1 MDKDKA
7 IKATRSLLLAFV
19 LVTIGF
25 VIGKEMTLRRVWQA
39 EPDKIIA
46 PAGTDQVVVS
56 YVHATIRCVSCN
68 TIERLVQETLDEQFA
83 DAVAQ
88 KSLSFNEVNFQEDTA
103 FAKQYEIVANCIVL
117 NKITQGK
124 GVKHQRLDKVWELYE
139 DPPAFK
145 KYLGDAI
152 RAYLDPLPGGGA

>member
-1 MDKDKA
+1 MNQERTINVLKQG
-7 IKATRSLLLAFV
+7 LLAFV

-25 VIGKEMTLRRVWQA
+25 AIGKEVTLRRVRQA

-46 PAGTDQVVVS
+46 PAGKDQVVVS

-88 KSLSFNEVNFQEDTA
+88 KSLSFKEVNFQKNTT
-103 FAKQYEIVANCIVL
+103 FGKRYEIVANCVVL
-117 NKITQGK
+117 HKFIQGK
-124 GVKHQRLDKVWELYE
+124 EEKHQRLDKVWELYE

-152 RAYLDPLPGGGA
+152 GAYLENPNGGDV